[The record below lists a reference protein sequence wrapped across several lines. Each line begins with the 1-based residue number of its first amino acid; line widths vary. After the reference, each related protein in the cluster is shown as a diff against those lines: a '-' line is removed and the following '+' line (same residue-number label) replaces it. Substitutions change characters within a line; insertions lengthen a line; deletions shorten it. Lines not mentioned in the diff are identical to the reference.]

1 MIKHTIDASGLD
13 VLHVTQ
19 HDDKTITTFP
29 DGTTTTLWKNND
41 MISAKIIKDSINHA
55 QNRITTFE
63 LEYPRFIHAELMT
76 HRQFS
81 RNAASS
87 RAIPVAN
94 MIKQVELNPA
104 VPVHWGQNQAGMQAA
119 VEVDLPQQALSQHA
133 WRSACA
139 SACEWARVLA
149 NQGLHKQIVNRVTE
163 PFQIMKT
170 IVTATEYKNWF
181 WLRCHADAQPEIK
194 QLADLM
200 RLQQL
205 QSDPQLLDVGD
216 WHLPYVYSE
225 FAFEQVFY
233 DAAGTKLSLADALK
247 VSASCCAQVSY
258 RRQDDSLEKAYA
270 IYDRLIVSE
279 PAHASPVE
287 HQATPMP
294 HIAADQWP
302 PTGVTHQDVS
312 GNYWSAN
319 YCGWIQNR
327 KLLGL

>member
-1 MIKHTIDASGLD
+1 MNKYSIDASGLD
-13 VLHVTQ
+13 VLHVFQ
-19 HDDKTITTFP
+19 DRDKTTTVYP
-29 DGTTTTLWKNND
+29 NGRTVTKWHN
-41 MISAKIIKDSINHA
+41 MISAKIIKDSVNITN
-55 QNRITTFE
+55 NRITTFE

-87 RAIPVAN
+87 RAVPVVN
-94 MIKQVELNPA
+94 MIKHVELNPA
-104 VPVHWGQNQAGMQAA
+104 IPVHWGQNQPGMRADAQLDAT
-119 VEVDLPQQALSQHA
+119 QQTLSEKT
-133 WRSACA
+133 WRSAAA

-163 PFQIMKT
+163 PFQVIKT
-170 IVTATEYKNWF
+170 IVTATEYRNWF

-194 QLADLM
+194 QLADCM
-200 RLQQL
+200 RDAML
-205 QSDPQLLDVGD
+205 QSDAQLLLPGD
-216 WHLPYVYSE
+216 WHVPYVNSE
-225 FAFEQVFY
+225 FR
-233 DAAGTKLSLADALK
+233 GTQTFRTNDGTQISLSDALK
-247 VSASCCAQVSY
+247 ISASCCAQVSY
-258 RRQDDSLEKAYA
+258 RREDDSLTKAYA

-294 HIAADQWP
+294 EVADQQW
-302 PTGVTHQDVS
+302 PTGITHQDAA
-312 GNYWSAN
+312 GDYWSAN